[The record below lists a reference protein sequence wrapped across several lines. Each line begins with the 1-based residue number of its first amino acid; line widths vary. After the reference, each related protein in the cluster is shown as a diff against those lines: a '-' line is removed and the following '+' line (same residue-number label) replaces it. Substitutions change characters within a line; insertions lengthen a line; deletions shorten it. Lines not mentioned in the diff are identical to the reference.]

1 MKVAVLQQFL
11 RSLVPALEAAGDRKV
26 SADLAEASNAL
37 DSFEALD
44 IADFSAFLSRAQ
56 DYHTRGAV
64 AVPGP
69 GEPQA
74 EGVLKLVVKLYEAMS
89 GSSGNVKTTQEELAG
104 ELQKLME
111 QAGLKGKLTL
121 DPKWAEAQAA
131 KSRIAP
137 HVKAIYEL
145 AARIVAPDIYND
157 PSIREHIS
165 RLETELTGETLKAVA
180 SEFSIKA
187 TAKAKPGKVIMEILT
202 KLCGHQPQKAK
213 GKTATIDPAV
223 VDEYARRLAELIERS
238 IDPDAVNEAEVEE
251 ELARLKEL
259 PKPTLVEVIAR
270 AGVDGVRPAAAV
282 SAILQR
288 VRNRLTAARRARERA
303 EV

>member
-1 MKVAVLQQFL
+1 
-11 RSLVPALEAAGDRKV
+11 
-26 SADLAEASNAL
+26 
-37 DSFEALD
+37 
-44 IADFSAFLSRAQ
+44 
-56 DYHTRGAV
+56 
-64 AVPGP
+64 
-69 GEPQA
+69 
-74 EGVLKLVVKLYEAMS
+74 
-89 GSSGNVKTTQEELAG
+89 
-104 ELQKLME
+104 
-111 QAGLKGKLTL
+111 
-121 DPKWAEAQAA
+121 
-131 KSRIAP
+131 
-137 HVKAIYEL
+137 
-145 AARIVAPDIYND
+145 
-157 PSIREHIS
+157 
-165 RLETELTGETLKAVA
+165 
-180 SEFSIKA
+180 
-187 TAKAKPGKVIMEILT
+187 MEILT